1 MVEKGIRKTFKW
13 KLFFGV
19 MSSKAKVKKLFS
31 YAGVKINGHREWDIQ
46 IHNEGLYSRVL
57 SKGNLGL
64 GEAYMDE
71 WWDCKKIDKLIDKI
85 LRAKLN
91 KKVKNLNVAWGW
103 FVASLLNLQNKT
115 KAFEVGEKH
124 YDVGNDMYKLMLDK
138 RMVYTC
144 GYWKK
149 AKNLD
154 QAQEDKLD
162 LVCKKIEL
170 KKGNRVLDIGCGWG
184 SFAKFAAE
192 KYGAKVV
199 GITISKEQVK
209 LAKENC
215 KGLPIEIRL
224 QDYREVNEKFDH
236 IVSLG
241 MFEHVGVKNY
251 RNYFKMANRCL
262 KENGLFLL
270 HTIGR
275 NKSCRNSD
283 EWICKYIFP
292 NGMLPS
298 VKQIAKASEGLFVM
312 EDWHNF
318 GPDYDKTLMEWH
330 KNFNKNWNKIKHN
343 YNERFR
349 RMWNYYLLACAGS
362 FRVRKNQLWQIVFSK
377 KGVDGGYIS
386 VR

>member
-1 MVEKGIRKTFKW
+1 
-13 KLFFGV
+13 